1 MNPFYDY
8 GIEDTLPIIP
18 IPMLISILTNEA
30 YQNAYFDFDNH
41 LDLFE
46 VKKYLSF
53 CNSVKE
59 LYQDSLDSYIIH
71 QIKEIMKKEHRFP
84 KEFIE
89 NYLTKFYFSQT
100 NDYFLWHDNGIIRF
114 LENEER
120 KNNPFIPPEYVDT
133 LFDKIVK
140 KEVLENEAFFLYE
153 KAKQNKMTEEEFQ
166 HLACLCLDY
175 YVPILKNGID
185 IIDFLNQCILNN
197 SFQLNTSLYQKLI
210 RFYTL
215 QIAKS
220 YNLPIEV
227 SFDGLTYK
235 DTTHGQFIENT
246 GVIRYNP
253 HKFYSVDFIRNLET
267 VYHEADHADAL
278 QKTPFPTYDN
288 ILYQKDCL
296 LRDYFGENYYHE
308 NYNNI
313 SYERDAR
320 IRAKKMV
327 WHYLER
333 ISPLKN
339 RISIENLK
347 EQIGEEIKN
356 KTNQRIY
363 NGDMESV
370 DILVKELLEQKG
382 FKNIDS
388 FYIPFLEKE
397 YNKNGTRKSIFEIF
411 TQKRKVQQQLE
422 TLYHQK
428 HIDLNEV
435 RKKESDLNI
444 YDGLLY
450 QSDYTE
456 EELLFAI
463 TSFCNYRFDQQT
475 TLEIN
480 QKLLPHL
487 LYQLNKKGFPFNP
500 FELQSILLK
509 YFLMIRIQNCKE
521 HLKSDSGLDYCY
533 VRYDDYVKKMKY
545 FMEQQYKEDYHSI
558 NR

>member
-18 IPMLISILTNEA
+18 IPMLISILTNKA

-89 NYLTKFYFSQT
+89 NYLKKFYFCQT
-100 NDYFLWHDNGIIRF
+100 NDYFLWHDNQVIRF
-114 LENEER
+114 LEKEER
-120 KNNPFIPPEYVDT
+120 KNNSYIPPEYVDT
-133 LFDKIVK
+133 LFDKIINI
-140 KEVLENEAFFLYE
+140 EALENEAFLLYE
-153 KAKQNKMTEEEFQ
+153 KAKQNKITEEEFH

-175 YVPILKNGID
+175 YIPILKNGID

-197 SFQLNTSLYQKLI
+197 SFQINISLYQKLI

-220 YNLPIEV
+220 YNLPLEV
-227 SFDGLTYK
+227 SFDELTYK
-235 DTTHGQFIENT
+235 DTIQGQFVENI

-253 HKFYSVDFIRNLET
+253 YKFYSEDFIRNLET
-267 VYHEADHADAL
+267 VHHETDHADAL
-278 QKTPFPTYDN
+278 KNTLFPTYDN

-296 LRDYFGENYYHE
+296 LREYLGENYYRE

-363 NGDMESV
+363 KGKRKSV
-370 DILVKELLEQKG
+370 DIFVKELLEQKG
-382 FKNIDS
+382 LKNIDD

-397 YNKNGTRKSIFEIF
+397 YNINGTRKSIFEIF
-411 TQKRKVQQQLE
+411 AQKRKVQQQLE
-422 TLYHQK
+422 MLYHQK
-428 HIDLNEV
+428 HIDFNEI

-444 YDGLLY
+444 YNGLLY
-450 QSDYTE
+450 QADYTK

-463 TSFCNYRFDQQT
+463 TSFCNYQFDPHT

-487 LYQLNKKGFPFNP
+487 LYQFNKKGFLINP

-509 YFLMIRIQNCKE
+509 YFLMIRIQNSKE
-521 HLKSDSGLDYCY
+521 HLKVDSGLDYCY
-533 VRYDDYVKKMKY
+533 VRYNDYVKKMKY
-545 FMEQQYKEDYHSI
+545 FMEQQYREEYHSI
-558 NR
+558 KR